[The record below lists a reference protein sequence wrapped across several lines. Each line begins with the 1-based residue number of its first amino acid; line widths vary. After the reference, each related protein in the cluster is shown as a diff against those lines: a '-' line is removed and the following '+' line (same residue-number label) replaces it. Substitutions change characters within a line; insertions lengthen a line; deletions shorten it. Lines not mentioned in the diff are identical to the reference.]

1 MFRNT
6 AQHLIEQYQNQN
18 DLGAIINFVYQGVNE
33 TGNPNIT
40 KIGIDI
46 LKEAGKYDPN
56 KTAK

>member
-1 MFRNT
+1 LGGAFGYYGKVRTFAGRSLSDCPFR
-6 AQHLIEQYQNQN
+6 
-18 DLGAIINFVYQGVNE
+18 YQGVNE

-46 LKEAGKYDPN
+46 LKEVGKYDPN